1 VEADFPEKL
10 QFLFEPARF
19 KIAYGGR
26 GSGKSWGIARAL
38 LIISV
43 HPEILWPGCTTGPLI
58 LCARETQKSIA
69 DSVHKLLCD
78 QMKAL
83 GLESF
88 FQVQKAA
95 IRNRRGGG
103 FIFAGLHHNI
113 DNIKSLE
120 GCRIVWIEEGQS
132 VSRASWEKLIPT
144 VRYPQSEIW
153 CGFNP
158 ELLADETYQRFV
170 VHPSPRAKVVKIN
183 WRDNPWFPDELRAEM
198 EELRQTD
205 PDGYNHIWEGCPK
218 SVLEGAIYAQQLR
231 AADAEQRITRVPYDP
246 TLPVHTFWDLG
257 IADATSIWFAQVVGF
272 EFHLVDFVEGTGKS
286 IQDYLKLLQA
296 RPYIYGTDWLPHD
309 ARAREL
315 GSGKSIEELMRK
327 AGRQV
332 QIVPMLKIADGIN
345 IARTI
350 FSQCW
355 FDEAKCADG
364 LQALR
369 HYRFEKDE
377 ETGVLSTKPVHDQYS
392 HAADA
397 FRMFAVAIRP
407 PAKEEKQEHRYDE
420 EYSWMG

>member
-1 VEADFPEKL
+1 VIEFPDAF
-10 QFLFEPARF
+10 QFLFEPARY
-19 KIAYGGR
+19 KVAYGGR
-26 GSGKSWGIARAL
+26 GGAKSWAFARAL
-38 LIISV
+38 LI
-43 HPEILWPGCTTGPLI
+43 LGAQRPLRV
-58 LCARETQKSIA
+58 LCARETQMSIK
-69 DSVHKLLCD
+69 DSVHKLLSD
-78 QMKAL
+78 QVKAL
-83 GLESF
+83 GLQGYYTVLKSTILGANGTEIF
-88 FQVQKAA
+88 
-95 IRNRRGGG
+95 
-103 FIFAGLHHNI
+103 FAGLKQGI
-113 DNIKSLE
+113 DNLKSVE
-120 GCRIVWIEEGQS
+120 GADVCWIEEAQT
-132 VSRASWEKLIPT
+132 VTRNSWEKLIPT
-144 VRYPQSEIW
+144 IRKNGSEIW
-153 CGFNP
+153 ISFNP
-158 ELLADETYQRFV
+158 DLQSDETYQRFV
-170 VHPSPRAKVVKIN
+170 LHPPPGAVVRRVN
-183 WRDNPWFPDELRAEM
+183 YVDNPWFPEVLRLEAQHLKE
-198 EELRQTD
+198 TD
-205 PDGYNHIWEGCPK
+205 IDSYNHIWEGCPK